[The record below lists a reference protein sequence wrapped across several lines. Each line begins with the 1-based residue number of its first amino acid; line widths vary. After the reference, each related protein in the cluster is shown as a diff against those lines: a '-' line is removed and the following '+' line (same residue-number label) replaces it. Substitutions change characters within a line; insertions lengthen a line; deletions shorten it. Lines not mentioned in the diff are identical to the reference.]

1 MSQLASHLGVTIIA
15 VSTLSCALR
24 AEDWPQWRGRNRDG
38 VWTETGIIQKFASNQ
53 LTPKWRVEIGAGYC
67 GPTVANGLVY
77 VMDRVTK
84 PDSVERIH
92 CLNERTGEK
101 VWSHEYA
108 CDYGTVRY
116 PAGPRASV
124 TIHDNKAYALGA
136 TGRLTVFDAAIG
148 QLLWQ
153 KDLELLYSI
162 EMPTWGIAASPLI
175 YRNLVILNIGGRG
188 ACVVALNKDTG
199 DEVWRALGDR
209 AQYSAPFVVQQA
221 GQSVVICWT
230 GDSVSGLAA
239 VTGKVLWR
247 YDWFARKMP
256 IGVATP
262 VVEKDRVFFTSF
274 YDGSLM
280 LRLASD
286 RPDAQKVWQLMGRDE
301 QNTLALHSII
311 STPVFE
317 NGYIYG
323 VDSYGELRCLDANTG
338 DRLWEDKTATPP
350 ARWSNIH
357 FVKNADKYW
366 MFNERGELLIA
377 KLSPQGFQEM
387 SRAKL
392 LEPTTDQLNQR
403 GGVCWSHPAFANK
416 HIFARND
423 KEIVCAS
430 LAAP

>member
-1 MSQLASHLGVTIIA
+1 
-15 VSTLSCALR
+15 
-24 AEDWPQWRGRNRDG
+24 
-38 VWTETGIIQKFASNQ
+38 
-53 LTPKWRVEIGAGYC
+53 
-67 GPTVANGLVY
+67 
-77 VMDRVTK
+77 
-84 PDSVERIH
+84 
-92 CLNERTGEK
+92 
-101 VWSHEYA
+101 
-108 CDYGTVRY
+108 
-116 PAGPRASV
+116 
-124 TIHDNKAYALGA
+124 
-136 TGRLTVFDAAIG
+136 
-148 QLLWQ
+148 
-153 KDLELLYSI
+153 
-162 EMPTWGIAASPLI
+162 
-175 YRNLVILNIGGRG
+175 
-188 ACVVALNKDTG
+188 
-199 DEVWRALGDR
+199 
-209 AQYSAPFVVQQA
+209 
-221 GQSVVICWT
+221 
-230 GDSVSGLAA
+230 
-239 VTGKVLWR
+239 
-247 YDWFARKMP
+247 MP

-286 RPDAQKVWQLMGRDE
+286 RPDAEKVWQLMGRDE

-323 VDSYGELRCLDANTG
+323 CDSYGELRCLDANTG

-366 MFNERGELLIA
+366 MFNERGELLIT
-377 KLSPQGFQEM
+377 KLSPQGFQEI

-392 LEPTTDQLNQR
+392 LEPTTDQLPQR

-430 LAAP
+430 LATE